1 MIGFPLRTASAYWR
15 RGIKGEDNHSS
26 NWIQFNSVQSFLITL
41 VQNSRCKSE
50 SHLKM
55 NKIFLVEDELALA
68 EAVVL
73 NLELEG
79 YTVTHISNGGTAM
92 EQLQNLGSADL
103 VILDIML
110 PVVNGINICKKLRE
124 ISDVPVLFLSAKG
137 TTADKIEGLKSG
149 GTDYL
154 SKPFDLE
161 ELLLR
166 IQILMSRTVKK
177 PLETIVTIGQK
188 SVDFKTYS
196 VKDLRTSDEVTLSKR
211 EIALLQ
217 LFMKKEGDVV
227 SRDEILDEVWGKDQ
241 FPTSRTIDNF
251 ILSFRKLFEP
261 NPKEPIYF
269 HSIRGVGYRFTNA

>member
-1 MIGFPLRTASAYWR
+1 MS
-15 RGIKGEDNHSS
+15 
-26 NWIQFNSVQSFLITL
+26 
-41 VQNSRCKSE
+41 
-50 SHLKM
+50 
-55 NKIFLVEDELALA
+55 KIVLVEDELALA

-73 NLELEG
+73 NLEMEG
-79 YTVTHISNGGTAM
+79 YSVKHISNGGRAM
-92 EQLQNLGSADL
+92 EQLHELGNADL

-110 PVVNGINICKKLRE
+110 PEVNGINICKKLRE
-124 ISDVPVLFLSAKG
+124 LSDVPVLFLSAKG

-177 PLETIVTIGQK
+177 ALETNVTIGQK
-188 SVDFKTYS
+188 TVDFKTYN
-196 VKDLRTSDEVTLSKR
+196 VKDQLTGREEALSKR

-217 LFMKKEGDVV
+217 LFLKKEGDVV
-227 SRDEILDEVWGKDQ
+227 SRDEILDEVWGTDQ

-261 NPKEPIYF
+261 NPKEPKYF
-269 HSIRGVGYRFTNA
+269 HSIRGVGYRFTNSDGVNYTNH

>member
-1 MIGFPLRTASAYWR
+1 MS
-15 RGIKGEDNHSS
+15 
-26 NWIQFNSVQSFLITL
+26 
-41 VQNSRCKSE
+41 
-50 SHLKM
+50 
-55 NKIFLVEDELALA
+55 KIFLVEDELALA

-79 YTVTHISNGGTAM
+79 YSVKQIANGRVAI
-92 EQLQNLGSADL
+92 EQLQDLGNADL

-110 PVVNGINICKKLRE
+110 PEVNGIDICKKLRE
-124 ISDVPVLFLSAKG
+124 FSDVPVLFLSAKG

-166 IQILMSRTVKK
+166 VQILMSRTVKK
-177 PLETIVTIGQK
+177 SLENNVTIGQK
-188 SVDFKTYS
+188 SVDFKTYN
-196 VKDLRTSDEVTLSKR
+196 VKDLQTGEEVALSKR

-261 NPKEPIYF
+261 NPKEPKYF